1 MLNEFIKSEKRPL
14 PVILLLD
21 VSGSMYGG
29 KIDSLNSGVREMLT
43 SFSNEESTRAE
54 INVAIITFGA
64 TTEIHTDM
72 KLAKDITWRDM
83 EADGL
88 TPLGKALDEAKQLI
102 EDRNKIPSKSY
113 RPTVVLVSDGQP
125 NDNWED
131 SLDKFINDGR
141 SAKCDRWAL
150 GIGED
155 ADLDILNKFLNDK
168 EKRVFKAE
176 DSSQIK
182 KFFRFI
188 TTSTTARSKSAKPNE
203 ISEEIKSFDPF
214 STADINF

>member
-1 MLNEFIKSEKRPL
+1 MLNEFIRSERRPL

-21 VSGSMYGG
+21 VSGSMYGE
-29 KIDSLNSGVREMLT
+29 KIDSLNNSVREMLT
-43 SFSNEESTRAE
+43 SFSNEEATRAE

-64 TTEIHTDM
+64 TTEIHTDI
-72 KLAKDITWRDM
+72 KLAKDITWNDM
-83 EADGL
+83 DADGG
-88 TPLGKALDEAKQLI
+88 TPLGKALEEAKQLI

-125 NDNWED
+125 TDNWED

-150 GIGED
+150 GIGQD
-155 ADLDILNKFLNDK
+155 ANIDILNKFINDK
-168 EKRVFKAE
+168 EKKVFKAE

-188 TTSTTARSKSAKPNE
+188 TMSTTSRSKSDKPND
-203 ISEEIKSFDPF
+203 ISEELKKYDPF
-214 STADINF
+214 SSGNIDF